1 MPAQALPS
9 LLQTF
14 AIYDSRERLSG
25 DVAMLF
31 GWRKRSEGFEWREY
45 VRTTILVRRA
55 DRQKRLDDARL
66 AALAKVK
73 DAKDRGV
80 DAGLA
85 GVGAVRDGAA
95 AAGQR
100 AGQAIA
106 GAAVAGAGLVAGGA
120 RAAAGAVAGVAA
132 AVPKPKAPTML
143 RRAAADVAMYGA
155 DMPRRWRLL
164 KPYLLPGA
172 GAAAAIFVF
181 GAALSPEMGGGTQG
195 IVTGSTE
202 RAQPDTSSSPPRAAA
217 ETDAVVSGRATAAT
231 GDLVRVGNKLVRL
244 AGIEAPQAA
253 QPCFNSKGRRW
264 NCADAARDALYR
276 LVRGRRV
283 ACELKEGGGTTAAPP
298 VAHCRTEET
307 DLAAAL
313 VRKGHVFA
321 APDGTYVSDED
332 AARAEK
338 LGLWQGQADR
348 PADWRQKVWEEAKR
362 ASPDGCPIKGL
373 VRRGN
378 KVYAMPWSDG
388 YSRRLRK
395 TRGDRWFCT
404 EDEARAA
411 GFKDQ
416 QL

>member
-1 MPAQALPS
+1 
-9 LLQTF
+9 
-14 AIYDSRERLSG
+14 
-25 DVAMLF
+25 MLF

-80 DAGLA
+80 HAGIA
-85 GVGAVRDGAA
+85 GVEAVRDGVA

-100 AGQAIA
+100 AGHAVA
-106 GAAVAGAGLVAGGA
+106 GAAVAGAAKVADGA
-120 RAAAGAVAGVAA
+120 RAAGGAVAGAA
-132 AVPKPKAPTML
+132 AALPKPKAPTVL
-143 RRAAADVAMYGA
+143 RRSAADVVMYAA

-181 GAALSPEMGGGTQG
+181 GAALSPEIDGTAQG
-195 IVTGSTE
+195 ITTGSTQL
-202 RAQPDTSSSPPRAAA
+202 ASLDMPSTGTTASPEA
-217 ETDAVVSGRATAAT
+217 DAVISGRATVTA
-231 GDLVRVGNKLVRL
+231 GDLVRVGGKLVRL
-244 AGIEAPQAA
+244 AGIEAPEPA
-253 QPCFNSKGRRW
+253 QTCLTAKGRRW
-264 NCADAARDALYR
+264 NCAGSARDALQR
-276 LVRGRRV
+276 LVRGRKV
-283 ACELKEGGGTTAAPP
+283 ACELKEGGSAALPL
-298 VAHCRTEET
+298 AHCRTT
-307 DLAAAL
+307 QSDLAATL

-321 APDGTYVSDED
+321 GPDGTYAGDEE

-338 LGLWQGQADR
+338 AGLWQGQSER
-348 PADWRQKVWEEAKR
+348 PGAWRTKVWEEAKR
-362 ASPDGCPIKGL
+362 ASPEGCPIKGV

-388 YSRRLRK
+388 YTGRNVK
-395 TRGDRWFCT
+395 KVRGDRWFCT

-411 GFKDQ
+411 GFKDS

>member
-1 MPAQALPS
+1 
-9 LLQTF
+9 
-14 AIYDSRERLSG
+14 
-25 DVAMLF
+25 MLF

-85 GVGAVRDGAA
+85 GVGAVREGAA

-106 GAAVAGAGLVAGGA
+106 GAAVAGAGLVARGA
-120 RAAAGAVAGVAA
+120 RALADAMA
-132 AVPKPKAPTML
+132 AVPKPKAPTIL
-143 RRAAADVAMYGA
+143 RRAVSDMAMYGA

-172 GAAAAIFVF
+172 GAAAAVFVF
-181 GAALSPEMGGGTQG
+181 GAALSPEMGSSTHG

-202 RAQPDTSSSPPRAAA
+202 RTAFPNPPSPNRDAA
-217 ETDAVVSGRATAAT
+217 ESGAVISGRATAT
-231 GDLVRVGNKLVRL
+231 SGDLIRVGNKLVRL
-244 AGIEAPQAA
+244 ADIEAPQAG
-253 QPCFNSKGRRW
+253 QPCFTGKSRRW
-264 NCADAARDALYR
+264 NCSGSARDALHR

-283 ACELKEGGGTTAAPP
+283 ACELKDGSSSEPP
-298 VAHCRTEET
+298 VGHCRTAEA

-313 VRKGHVFA
+313 VCKGHVFA
-321 APDGTYVSDED
+321 TLDGTYGSEEE

-373 VRRGN
+373 VHRGN
-378 KVYAMPWSDG
+378 KVYAMPWSES
-388 YSRRLRK
+388 YNRALQK
-395 TRGDRWFCT
+395 TRAGRWFCT

-411 GFKDQ
+411 GFKDS